1 MRHLALTAVLAGFA
15 GVAGAAPILSFGYTD
30 LSGSFNLGTWQFN
43 ASASDTADLKTS
55 GDVTRLVS
63 PFGTANFDTGFVTAS
78 AFADV
83 QLALTVSMIDAV
95 TASGVGNIVLTD
107 DDGDTIFAT
116 IAGEFSSGGSG
127 IYYFTGLLS
136 DVGSTGTEF
145 NGTHGGSFDLDLPG
159 DPPYWG
165 AIVQLFIVTDS
176 GFFAAD
182 FEGVSVQV
190 SGEILP
196 SPGSMALLATAGLLA
211 VRRRKI

>member
-30 LSGSFNLGTWQFN
+30 LSGSFNTDTGVFS
-43 ASASDTADLKTS
+43 ASAADTAELQSS
-55 GDVTRLVS
+55 GDVTRLADPV
-63 PFGTANFDTGFVTAS
+63 GTANFDTGFVTTS

-83 QLALTVSMIDAV
+83 QLTLNVSLIDAI

-116 IAGEFSSGGSG
+116 ITGEFASGGSG
-127 IYYFTGLLS
+127 IYYFTGLLT
-136 DVGSTGTEF
+136 DVGYTGTEF

-176 GFFAAD
+176 SFFAAD

-196 SPGSMALLATAGLLA
+196 SPGSLALLATAGLLA
-211 VRRRKI
+211 VRRRKH